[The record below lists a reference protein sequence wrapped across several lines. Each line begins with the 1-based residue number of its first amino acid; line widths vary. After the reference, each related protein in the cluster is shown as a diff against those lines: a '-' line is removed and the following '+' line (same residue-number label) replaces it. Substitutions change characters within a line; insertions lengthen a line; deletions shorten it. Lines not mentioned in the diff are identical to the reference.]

1 MKHYLGSQNSSQNL
15 GHHEVTVYDLCILIL
30 CVLNSCLKTGFS
42 HQPCQN
48 GILSRSVSPAFGIE
62 VFLQCADNITR
73 SFSVLAQSV
82 NFNIILISKQYF
94 DQCLYTKIT
103 KLTTTLKQSKCF
115 VFFFFLFG
123 NFPVQRL
130 GVSRYSVPH
139 PS

>member
-15 GHHEVTVYDLCILIL
+15 GHHEVTVCDLCILIL

-48 GILSRSVSPAFGIE
+48 GGLSRSVSPAFGIE